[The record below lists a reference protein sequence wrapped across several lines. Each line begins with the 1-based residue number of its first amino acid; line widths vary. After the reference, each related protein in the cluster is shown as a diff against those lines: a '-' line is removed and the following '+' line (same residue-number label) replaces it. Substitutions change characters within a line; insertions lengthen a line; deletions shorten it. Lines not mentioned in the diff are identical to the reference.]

1 MRSRKEL
8 LWGMDLIAA
17 NIELPNIE
25 NTMVYVMSREE
36 NYDFVFFDCMPSLGM
51 MTINALTCEDSVLI
65 QVQAALR

>member
-1 MRSRKEL
+1 M
-8 LWGMDLIAA
+8 IAA

-25 NTMVYVMSREE
+25 NTMVYVMSRKE